1 MPAAPQIHTTS
12 GTVELPPMEAAKI
25 HEHRFEP
32 YDFNGGTVL
41 AIAGNNYVIVAG
53 DTRLSTGYSILSRDE
68 SKIHEVAPNVFMASP
83 GSFNDVV
90 QLRGVLGIRSQMYQ
104 HDNEVPPT
112 TEAMA
117 QLLMNTLYQRRF
129 FPYYAFNLLCGL
141 TKDGKGAVYEYD
153 AVGSHKNTTRAAQ
166 GSGGHLMMPLLDN
179 LVDQA
184 TRSTPKRELS
194 IDEAKLIIKDAF
206 ITAGERDIY
215 TGDKVEVFVITA
227 QGTTKEEFLLKAD

>member
-1 MPAAPQIHTTS
+1 MTFPHVNTTE
-12 GTVELPPMEAAKI
+12 GPVELPMEHKTK
-25 HEHRFEP
+25 EHRFEP

-41 AIAGNNYVIVAG
+41 AVAGKDFVVVAG

-68 SKIHEVAPNVFMASP
+68 TKIHEVAPNVLLASP

-104 HDNEVPPT
+104 HDNEQPPT
-112 TEAMA
+112 IEAMA

-129 FPYYAFNLLCGL
+129 FPYYSFCLLCGI

-153 AVGSHKNTTRAAQ
+153 AVGSHKNTSRGAQ

-179 LVDQA
+179 LV
-184 TRSTPKRELS
+184 THEGRSDPLVDLTIEQTKM
-194 IDEAKLIIKDAF
+194 IIKDAF
-206 ITAGERDIY
+206 VTAGERDIY
-215 TGDKVEVFVITA
+215 TGDKVEIFVITA
-227 QGTTKEEFLLKAD
+227 HGTTKEEFLLKQD